1 MFCLCINGLRLQEGR
16 VCISPLV
23 SSMNPVLL
31 GLQETLNYCPWDTY
45 DVPMF
50 RDHISIKSGSLIL
63 TEGYLRAHAK
73 LLLLHIRELK
83 VE

>member
-1 MFCLCINGLRLQEGR
+1 MFCLCIKGLRLQEGR

-31 GLQETLNYCPWDTY
+31 GLQETLNYCPLDMY

-50 RDHISIKSGSLIL
+50 MDQIRIKSGHLIL

-73 LLLLHIRELK
+73 LLLFHIRDLK